1 MKMATTN
8 LNIRIDESLKK
19 QAEILFSDLGLNMSS
34 AITVFLKSAV
44 DYKGIPFEIRKTERN
59 TSVSDAELLA
69 VSNELIT
76 KNKETYKV
84 LAK

>member
-1 MKMATTN
+1 MATTN

-19 QAEILFSDLGLNMSS
+19 QAERLFSDLGLNMSS

-44 DYKGIPFEIRKTERN
+44 DYNGIPFEIKKTERN
-59 TSVSDAELLA
+59 LSVSDAELFA
-69 VSNELIT
+69 VSNEIIA
-76 KNKETYKV
+76 KNKEAYKT